1 MQTYNEYTQTYE
13 LLKNNYDTLHL
24 LGLDIEFPSEADEF
38 FTTSTTFINTL
49 IKLNRENDIKVSQ
62 KSTYIL
68 NLEECIEVLNSINE
82 DLRPALNKI
91 KEDGRSLDTLLKD
104 VKDKRSKFNELKSK
118 TYSFSIPENGNECY
132 QVLQDTLNYYE
143 LYITSL
149 EHSIV
154 IEKTSTEKDNDD
166 NIDINYENSFEK
178 YEDFTDSLKDLKSEL
193 DNFNNK

>member
-1 MQTYNEYTQTYE
+1 M
-13 LLKNNYDTLHL
+13 
-24 LGLDIEFPSEADEF
+24 
-38 FTTSTTFINTL
+38 
-49 IKLNRENDIKVSQ
+49 
-62 KSTYIL
+62 
-68 NLEECIEVLNSINE
+68 
-82 DLRPALNKI
+82 
-91 KEDGRSLDTLLKD
+91 
-104 VKDKRSKFNELKSK
+104 KSK

-132 QVLQDTLNYYE
+132 QALQDTLNYYE

-154 IEKTSTEKDNDD
+154 VEKTSTEKDNDD